1 MAFRAAPA
9 DPLLSPPLRCGR
21 RPITA
26 AHVAEIQQVV
36 AAHPDWTREALAVAL
51 CRAWDWR
58 RPDGTVNR
66 WSCHTLLRR
75 LATRG
80 LVTLPR
86 PRRVP
91 GPHRR
96 PVVEPE
102 PVVPLPPEAVLR
114 DLVVRPV
121 AARDQA
127 RWRPLMEAHH
137 DLRWT
142 PRIGES
148 IAYVATMGA
157 HWVAL
162 IAWGGAAW
170 KTAPRDQWIGWD
182 AAVRERRLH
191 VLANNTRFLILP
203 GAAGR
208 KNLASKV
215 LGLTLQRLR
224 A

>member
-1 MAFRAAPA
+1 MGFPAAPA
-9 DPLLSPPLRCGR
+9 DAVRSPPLLWCGR

-58 RPDGTVNR
+58 RGDGTLNR
-66 WSCHTLLRR
+66 ATCQTLLRR

-127 RWRPLMEAHH
+127 RWRQLMEARNYSGSHNGATV
-137 DLRWT
+137 DRRVASP
-142 PRIGES
+142 PRAQQKSFSLDSAG
-148 IAYVATMGA
+148 VF
-157 HWVAL
+157 
-162 IAWGGAAW
+162 
-170 KTAPRDQWIGWD
+170 
-182 AAVRERRLH
+182 AVRCE
-191 VLANNTRFLILP
+191 P
-203 GAAGR
+203 
-208 KNLASKV
+208 
-215 LGLTLQRLR
+215 
-224 A
+224 

>member
-1 MAFRAAPA
+1 MGFPAAPA
-9 DPLLSPPLRCGR
+9 DSVRSPPLLWCGR

-114 DLVVRPV
+114 DLVVRPL
-121 AARDQA
+121 APREQA
-127 RWRPLMEAHH
+127 RWRQLMEAHH

-148 IAYVATMGA
+148 IEYVATMGA

-162 IAWGGAAW
+162 IAWG
-170 KTAPRDQWIGWD
+170 APRG
-182 AAVRERRLH
+182 RPRR
-191 VLANNTRFLILP
+191 ATSGSAGTRRCGSAGCTSSRTTP
-203 GAAGR
+203 GF
-208 KNLASKV
+208 
-215 LGLTLQRLR
+215 
-224 A
+224 